1 MGLILPIS
9 QTVEVGSVILNLMSS
24 HLINRADVHLDT
36 YPISDESFSQCCFFT
51 GLIHTYIHATWRG
64 LLLVVG
70 VACITHISFGVVT
83 CTHVT
88 VPTSMLL
95 TPVKLAA
102 SYSTQDLQSF
112 LGPPSRPLS
121 IVGFPVQKKL
131 RQSFLWHSGHM
142 TIPCPTLL
150 ACSCDIDVRYRLLFK
165 LQFILPG
172 KVGNDRQ
179 TDNWA
184 QSKTATARTAHRTSS
199 KVK

>member
-1 MGLILPIS
+1 MKRSPPSRWSGLHH
-9 QTVEVGSVILNLMSS
+9 T
-24 HLINRADVHLDT
+24 HLV
-36 YPISDESFSQCCFFT
+36 
-51 GLIHTYIHATWRG
+51 WRCNMC
-64 LLLVVG
+64 LHCTLSAAS
-70 VACITHISFGVVT
+70 AC
-83 CTHVT
+83 T

-179 TDNWA
+179 TDN
-184 QSKTATARTAHRTSS
+184 
-199 KVK
+199 